1 MSGERSLAV
10 NRRAR
15 FDYQIIETFEAGLAL
30 AGTEVK
36 SVRAGQASLAES
48 WAEFRRGELFL
59 VGAHVAPYEKGSY
72 SNRDPLR
79 PRKLLFHARE
89 LARLKAKVE
98 EKGLALIPL
107 RLYVKG
113 PWIKLELALG
123 RGKKTRDKREA
134 IREKEVKRELRR
146 EGVRD
151 RRRG

>member
-1 MSGERSLAV
+1 LGGERDLAV

-15 FDYQIIETFEAGLAL
+15 FHYQILETFEAGLAL

-89 LARLKAKVE
+89 LVRLKAKVE
-98 EKGLALIPL
+98 EKGLTLIPL
-107 RLYVKG
+107 RLYAKG

-123 RGKKTRDKREA
+123 RGKKTHDKREA
-134 IREKEVKRELRR
+134 IREKEMKRELRR